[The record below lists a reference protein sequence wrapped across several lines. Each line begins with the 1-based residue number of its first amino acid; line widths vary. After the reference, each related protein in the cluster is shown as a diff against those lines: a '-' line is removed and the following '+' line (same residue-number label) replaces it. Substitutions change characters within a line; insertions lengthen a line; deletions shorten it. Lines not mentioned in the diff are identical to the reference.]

1 MSDAESGEANKPG
14 FWQRLFGAGRKAEPE
29 LDEDAQELVDN
40 AAAFDALCIEDIMVP
55 RADIKA
61 VELGASLRELVD
73 RFIAAAHSRLPV
85 YRENLDDP
93 VGMVHIKDLL
103 PFLHPDRVKETADA
117 TDILGQIKR
126 EVLYVPASMPADDL
140 LLRMQNTHVHMAL
153 VVDEYGGT
161 DGLVTMEDLVEQ
173 IVGDIEDEHDT
184 DVNFLRKIS
193 DREWAASA
201 RASIEDLQEATGLP
215 LCAELAEEDVDTL
228 GGLVFTLAGR
238 VPASGEVLRHPCGL
252 EFEVKKADPRKIL
265 TLLIRRTQEPRPDA

>member
-1 MSDAESGEANKPG
+1 MSDAGSGDADKPG
-14 FWQRLFGAGRKAEPE
+14 IWHRLFGNDRELEPE
-29 LDEDAQELVDN
+29 LDEEAQELVDN

-61 VELGASLRELVD
+61 VEANASLRELVD
-73 RFIAAAHSRLPV
+73 MFVEAAHSRLPV

-103 PFLHPDRVKETADA
+103 PFLHPDRVAEMADA
-117 TDILGQIKR
+117 TGILDKIKR
-126 EVLYVPASMPADDL
+126 EVLYVPASMQADDL

-184 DVNFLRKIS
+184 DVNFLRKVS
-193 DREWAASA
+193 DKEWEASA

-215 LCAELAEEDVDTL
+215 LCEDLSEEDVDTL
-228 GGLVFTLAGR
+228 GGLVFTIAGR

-265 TLLIRRTQEPRPDA
+265 TLRVRRTQARTSDT